1 MIDRNTA
8 DWAESVLG
16 PLYVAGSLA
25 SAGLADVV
33 LEYGGSLS
41 LMDTVMLGGEPVM
54 WGTIL
59 AAASL
64 IAAWLVQRDSVG
76 EISER
81 GQKVIAV
88 DAASIVLVTFVPAL
102 NSWVTSNLLPGA
114 AYFLLGVAAYYYIS
128 YA

>member
-33 LEYGGSLS
+33 PEYATGWT
-41 LMDTVMLGGEPVM
+41 LMDTVNIGGEPVM
-54 WGTIL
+54 WGTVL
-59 AAASL
+59 AAAAL
-64 IAAWLVQRDSVG
+64 VAAWLVQRDSVG

-81 GQKVIAV
+81 GQKVIAL

-102 NSWVTSNLLPGA
+102 GEWVTSNLVPGL